1 MKIFDCFQFFDEDMM
16 LDLRLNILDKYVD
29 KFVIVE
35 NLFMHSGKRKKQNFK
50 IEKYKK
56 FEKKIEYILVEELPS
71 NLVDINSVPEKQRTN
86 TVIDNTLKIEH
97 NQRNKISEG
106 LKDANDDDLVLISDV
121 DEIPK
126 LKDIKNKIHK
136 KIICFN
142 QKMFCYKFNLAYENT
157 RWIGTKA
164 VLKKNLLNAQWLRDV
179 KDRRYPI
186 WRIDILFDKMKYNNI
201 QFISDGGW
209 HFTNLRTPEQLEL
222 KLKNFGHHAEYLESG
237 LSITDL
243 EKMIKEN
250 RAVYNYFADMKKNKW
265 SGEVKLKKTDLS
277 EMPQFLQINYDK
289 FKNWLC

>member
-35 NLFMHSGKRKKQNFK
+35 NLFMHSGKQKKQNFR

-56 FEKKIEYILVEELPS
+56 FEKKIKYILVDKLPE
-71 NLVDINSVPEKQRTN
+71 NLVDVNSVPEKQKTN

-97 NQRNKISEG
+97 NQRNKIREG
-106 LKDANDDDLVLISDV
+106 LKDANDDDLILISDV

-126 LKDIKNKIHK
+126 LRDIKNKINK

>member
-35 NLFMHSGKRKKQNFK
+35 NLFMHSGKQKKQNFK

-56 FEKKIEYILVEELPS
+56 FEKKIKYILVDKLPE
-71 NLVDINSVPEKQRTN
+71 NLVDVNSVPEKQKTN

-126 LKDIKNKIHK
+126 LKDIKNKIQK

>member
-106 LKDANDDDLVLISDV
+106 LKDANDDDLILISDV

-126 LKDIKNKIHK
+126 LRDIKNKINK

-142 QKMFCYKFNLAYENT
+142 QKMYCYKFNLAYEDT

-164 VLKKNLLNAQWLRDV
+164 VLKKNFINAQWLRDV
-179 KDRRYPI
+179 KDRQYPF
-186 WRIDILFDKMKYNNI
+186 WRIDVLFDKMKYNNI
-201 QFISDGGW
+201 QFINDGGW
-209 HFTNLRTPEQLEL
+209 HFTNLRTPQELEL

-237 LSITDL
+237 LGITDL
-243 EKMIKEN
+243 EKMIKDK
-250 RAVYNYFADMKKNKW
+250 RAVYDYSADMRKNKW
-265 SGEVKLKKTDLS
+265 SGKKKLKKTDLS
-277 EMPQFLQINYDK
+277 ELPQFLQLNYDK
-289 FKNWLC
+289 FKNWFC

>member
-35 NLFMHSGKRKKQNFK
+35 NLFMHSGKQKKQNFK

-56 FEKKIEYILVEELPS
+56 FEKKIKYILVDKLPD
-71 NLVDINSVPEKQRTN
+71 NLVDVNSVPEKQKTN

-126 LKDIKNKIHK
+126 LKDIKNKIQK